1 MQIREIMKTYK
12 EEYSHNSKEI
22 LYFVQ
27 NWGKRKLVNSSQIL
41 VRVGWVPQQ
50 SAPSVG
56 KFQIRLI
63 AVLTSLVGGIIVT

>member
-1 MQIREIMKTYK
+1 MKTYK

-27 NWGKRKLVNSSQIL
+27 NWGERKLVNSKSNIG
-41 VRVGWVPQQ
+41 RVGWVPQQ
-50 SAPSVG
+50 SAPSVR

-63 AVLTSLVGGIIVT
+63 AVLTSLVGGIIIT